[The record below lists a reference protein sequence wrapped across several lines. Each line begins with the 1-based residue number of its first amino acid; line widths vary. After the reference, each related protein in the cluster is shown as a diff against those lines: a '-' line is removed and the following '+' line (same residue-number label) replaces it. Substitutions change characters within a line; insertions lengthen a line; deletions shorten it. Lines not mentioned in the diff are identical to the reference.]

1 MVKSADALNIQQQ
14 EVLNKIMSVPTNPV
28 PTQSYQVPELSP
40 QVTPTPTPTGQAAN
54 KTQQK
59 ISVSGIVNPDDIP
72 MQKKSSIGTILIVV
86 IGVIA
91 LIAYTFFW
99 LKLFKY
105 F

>member
-1 MVKSADALNIQQQ
+1 MAKPADTLNTQQQ

-40 QVTPTPTPTGQAAN
+40 QVTPTPTGQAAN
-54 KTQQK
+54 RTQQK

-72 MQKKSSIGTILIVV
+72 LKKKSSISMILIVV

-105 F
+105 I